1 MAAIVTSNR
10 ISNLLAKATPT
21 KRTVAQ
27 ILATA
32 RVVSAPVDPLALA
45 SRIEAMTV
53 RAADSGQRRAKP
65 GGEFGANG
73 EWYEGGKWIA
83 NTDDAKKH
91 KPTYKKTGKQEIG
104 PYKWEVLPEGKI
116 ALWPTLAGIEIYDR
130 ASDKFTFNPNLS
142 SYLATP
148 EAIANRKNKIELY
161 NAGHR
166 SFAAAPLV
174 NIQARDLAA
183 RIKALAVKA
192 TAANFVLPPPAARE
206 HNDANLLHAA
216 SRRDEPITAARP
228 LPVSEKDT
236 SVPDTTEATR
246 KAHDRARAAAEA
258 IYLAAMLAAAAKLKG
273 EKDKRTRDAAILLL
287 LLLAGEEAYAKTYT
301 ALEKAAPTAPEAGQ
315 TPTPPVSADT
325 LEAEAASFAESR
337 QPLLRDFAD
346 RVADRMEEAEDE
358 ATAPEAD
365 EKTVLKAVQKVATE
379 ESRVMVDIETTAAL
393 GTVELQRLKRAGFT
407 TAIWNQIDRPTKRHT
422 HALNM
427 EMGPQ
432 PLGTLYPNGQTHP
445 GDPAGGIEECVN
457 CLCYLEGASRK
468 ATA

>member
-365 EKTVLKAVQKVATE
+365 EKTVLKAIRKVAEE
-379 ESRVMVDIETTAAL
+379 ESATMAA
-393 GTVELQRLKRAGFT
+393 TE
-407 TAIWNQIDRPTKRHT
+407 
-422 HALNM
+422 
-427 EMGPQ
+427 
-432 PLGTLYPNGQTHP
+432 
-445 GDPAGGIEECVN
+445 
-457 CLCYLEGASRK
+457 
-468 ATA
+468 